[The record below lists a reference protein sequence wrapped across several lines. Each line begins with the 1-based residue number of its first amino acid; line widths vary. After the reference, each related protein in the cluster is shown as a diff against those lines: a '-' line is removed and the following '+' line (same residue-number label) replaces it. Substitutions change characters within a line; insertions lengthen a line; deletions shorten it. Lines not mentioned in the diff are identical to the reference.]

1 MTEKGFKNKFQ
12 GQKVVKIL
20 KWSAAAG
27 PISAVYAP
35 RASIKVATEAYGP
48 QDLMYSNLSRC
59 YCQIDEISRFFP

>member
-59 YCQIDEISRFFP
+59 YCQ